1 MEESKDSGS
10 FEKSLNL
17 FDAIAIV
24 SGAMIGSGI
33 FIVSSS
39 ILKEVQSPWL
49 LLLVWGIA
57 AVMTISGAL
66 CYGEYAASVPEA
78 GGQYVY
84 IKKIW
89 GQIPGFL
96 YGWTLF
102 LIIQTGNMAAVS
114 IAFAK
119 FLGLLVPAIS
129 ASNHVLE
136 IGKFAISTQQCFAL
150 AIIALLTF
158 INTRGA
164 KSGAMVQNI
173 FTTTKIVALLGVI
186 ILGLTMGMKTG
197 IIHANFSTP
206 VDFSGLHM
214 SLFSLIAVSLVGA
227 LFASDSWN
235 NVTFIASEI
244 KNPEK
249 NLPLALLGGT
259 GLVLALYILTNLVYL
274 FVLPVKGIIGAPEGI
289 VGSALV
295 AAILGNPGKI
305 LICIIIMISAFG
317 CLNGMIMAGSRVFY
331 AMAKDGL
338 FFEKL
343 AKLGKKS
350 HVPENALWL
359 QGAWGG
365 VLVLSGSLSQMFGY
379 PIFDALLSY
388 TIFASL
394 LFYIL
399 TIGGLFKFRKNFPD
413 IPRPYKTVL
422 YPFMPI
428 LYCTLA
434 AIISVNLLIYQP
446 VTTWPSLI
454 LVLSGLPVY
463 YVWSYI
469 KSKKAATAEI
479 TETQEET
486 PELVESTEI

>member
-1 MEESKDSGS
+1 MSQEKSTES
-10 FEKSLNL
+10 FVKSLNL

-39 ILKEVQSPWL
+39 ILREVQSPWL

-84 IKKIW
+84 IKKVW

-102 LIIQTGNMAAVS
+102 LIIQTGNIAAVS

-119 FLGLLVPAIS
+119 FLGLLVPSIS
-129 ASNHVLE
+129 STSYLLHF
-136 IGKFAISTQQCFAL
+136 GKFAVSTQQGLAL

-164 KSGAMVQNI
+164 KSGAVIQNV
-173 FTTTKIVALLGVI
+173 FTTTKIFALMGVI
-186 ILGLTMGMKTG
+186 ILGLTIGLNTG
-197 IIHANFSTP
+197 VIHANFSQAFHFDNT
-206 VDFSGLHM
+206 HINI
-214 SLFSLIAVSLVGA
+214 FSLVAISLVGA

-244 KNPEK
+244 KNPER

-259 GLVLALYILTNLVYL
+259 GLVMALYLLTNLIYL
-274 FVLPVKGIIGAPEGI
+274 FVLPLAGIVGAKEGI

-295 AAILGNPGKI
+295 EAILGTPGKFI
-305 LICIIIMISAFG
+305 ICIVIMISAFG
-317 CLNGMIMAGSRVFY
+317 CLNGMIMAGPRVFY

-338 FFEKL
+338 FFDKL
-343 AKLGKKS
+343 SKLGKKS

-359 QGAWGG
+359 QGAWAGL
-365 VLVLSGSLSQMFGY
+365 LVISGSLSQMFGY
-379 PIFDALLSY
+379 PIFEALLEY

-399 TIGGLFKFRKNFPD
+399 TIGGLFVFRKKFPD
-413 IPRPYKTVL
+413 IPRPYKAVMYPVMPLIYCVL
-422 YPFMPI
+422 A
-428 LYCTLA
+428 T
-434 AIISVNLLIYQP
+434 IIAVNLLIFRSA
-446 VTTWPSLI
+446 TTVPSFI
-454 LVLSGLPVY
+454 LVCSGIPVY
-463 YVWSYI
+463 FIWKALKN
-469 KSKKAATAEI
+469 KS
-479 TETQEET
+479 ETKIETGSEEEKQ
-486 PELVESTEI
+486 PELVGTAE